1 MGNPTSP
8 PSVENTPLSP
18 NAARATPPSV
28 ECTPSS
34 PKAAP
39 VTTPSKSN
47 EWRKVA
53 AQLISIIVVLGSAV
67 LTLWVWNISERHP
80 RTDDATARA
89 NVVGIA
95 PRVRGQII
103 KLNVQDNQAV
113 AAGDVLFEIDPADY
127 ELALERAKAALATL
141 DQQIEVARSQDAQLK
156 FQVKAADAGVER
168 AKAELKQAG
177 DTLQRLEPL
186 LTNGFAKAD
195 DVDRAATAKHVAAAA
210 LAAEEQRLNQAQIA
224 LSGLATLTAQ
234 RAGAVA
240 AVDLAALELSYC
252 KVVAPFPGRVVS
264 LNISIGAYANAGI
277 AVFSLLDTRK
287 WYVMANFREAEIRH
301 MAPGSEAI
309 VYLSSAPDR
318 KFPGKVQGIGW
329 AVAPEGE
336 IDLPAGGVPYVKRE
350 LNWVRVAQRFPV
362 RIEVENP
369 DLDLFHMGASAV
381 AIMKGPP
388 RK

>member
-1 MGNPTSP
+1 MNNLATA
-8 PSVENTPLSP
+8 PSVENTPPIP
-18 NAARATPPSV
+18 NALPATP
-28 ECTPSS
+28 TP
-34 PKAAP
+34 KG
-39 VTTPSKSN
+39 K

-53 AQLISIIVVLGSAV
+53 AQLAGIIVVLGAAV
-67 LTLWVWNISERHP
+67 LAFWVWNITERHP

-95 PRVRGQII
+95 PRVRGQIS

-127 ELALERAKAALATL
+127 QISLEKAKAALATL

-156 FQVKAADAGVER
+156 FQVKAAEAGVER

-224 LSGLATLTAQ
+224 LSALATLTAQ

-252 KVVAPFPGRVVS
+252 RVVAPFPGRVIS
-264 LNISIGAYANAGI
+264 LNISVGAYANAGI
-277 AVFSLLDTRK
+277 PVFSLLDTRK

-301 MAPGSEAI
+301 MAPGR
-309 VYLSSAPDR
+309 DR
-318 KFPGKVQGIGW
+318 KST
-329 AVAPEGE
+329 
-336 IDLPAGGVPYVKRE
+336 R
-350 LNWVRVAQRFPV
+350 LNSS
-362 RIEVENP
+362 
-369 DLDLFHMGASAV
+369 H
-381 AIMKGPP
+381 
-388 RK
+388 